1 MKHEFSDL
9 SILLTKDIDKTYKKD
24 NGIYFTPKN
33 TIKKNLD
40 ILKPYFSNFKEVLEP
55 SCGSCEYL
63 IQIQK
68 SYPDLNLLG
77 IEKDETIYKAITQF
91 KNKNLQVI
99 NHDFLDLTLDKKFDL
114 IIGNP
119 PYFVLKK
126 QNVSDEYNPYFE
138 GRPNIFILFI
148 IKCLKM
154 LNKNGIL
161 SFVLPKNFLNCLY
174 YSKTRHFIN
183 QNFK

>member
-1 MKHEFSDL
+1 MISLLCKKNTIMKHEFSDL

-68 SYPDLNLLG
+68 SYPDLNLLC

-119 PYFVLKK
+119 PYFVLKP
-126 QNVSDEYNPYFE
+126 VRRTP
-138 GRPNIFILFI
+138 
-148 IKCLKM
+148 
-154 LNKNGIL
+154 
-161 SFVLPKNFLNCLY
+161 
-174 YSKTRHFIN
+174 
-183 QNFK
+183 